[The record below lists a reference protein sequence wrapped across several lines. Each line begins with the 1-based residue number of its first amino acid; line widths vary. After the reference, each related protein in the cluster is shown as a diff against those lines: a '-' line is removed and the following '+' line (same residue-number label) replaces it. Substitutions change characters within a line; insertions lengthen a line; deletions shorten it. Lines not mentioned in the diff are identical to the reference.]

1 MEMLRKKM
9 RFPPFRPMAII
20 RADAKTARAAESFL
34 SRVNHELSDYET
46 LGPAPAIVSKI
57 SNRYRFQL
65 IILCEN
71 RRLLDQALTTVQA
84 SYKKTGRAGLRWS
97 IDVDP
102 LEI

>member
-1 MEMLRKKM
+1 
-9 RFPPFRPMAII
+9 MAII
-20 RADAKTARAAESFL
+20 RADAKSAGTAENFL
-34 SRVNHELSDYET
+34 NRINHKLSDYET
-46 LGPAPAIVSKI
+46 LGPAPALISKI

-65 IILCEN
+65 MILADN

-84 SYKKTGRAGLRWS
+84 SCKKTGNGGLRWS